1 MGTFIKGHSKVGG
14 RKKGTPN
21 KATSLR
27 REMQARKAREIEERA
42 RLNGMTPLDVMLDN
56 MRWALE
62 QARMLMEARATAE
75 DGRTPDLVQ
84 IAARLDHL
92 RAFAQRCARDAASF
106 IHPQLADIK
115 HDHRTADGELIKPI
129 IEITGYPAALKE
141 IAPPTPALPL
151 AKGKH

>member
-1 MGTFIKGHSKVGG
+1 M
-14 RKKGTPN
+14 
-21 KATSLR
+21 

-62 QARMLMEARATAE
+62 QARMLLEARATAE

-106 IHPQLADIK
+106 IHRQLADIK

>member
-14 RKKGTPN
+14 LKKGTPN
-21 KATSLR
+21 KAASLR
-27 REMQARKAREIEERA
+27 REMQARNAREIEERA

-129 IEITGYPAALKE
+129 IEIIGYPGPKE

>member
-21 KATSLR
+21 KAASLR
-27 REMQARKAREIEERA
+27 REMQARKTREIEERA
-42 RLNGMTPLDVMLDN
+42 RLNGMTPLEVMLDN

-115 HDHRTADGELIKPI
+115 HDHRTADGELIRPI
-129 IEITGYPAALKE
+129 IEIAGYPAPKE
-141 IAPPTPALPL
+141 IAPPTPALRL

>member
-27 REMQARKAREIEERA
+27 REMQARKTREIEERA
-42 RLNGMTPLDVMLDN
+42 RLNGMTPLEVMLDN

-84 IAARLDHL
+84 IAARLDLL

-106 IHPQLADIK
+106 IPQLADIK
-115 HDHRTADGELIKPI
+115 HDHRTPDGKLIRPV
-129 IEITGYPAALKE
+129 IEITGYPEALKE
-141 IAPPTPALPL
+141 IAPPIPPLTP